1 MNAKALCCVLCPV
14 ILAGG
19 YSMWPK
25 SKATHSST
33 PAAQATTSPAAKV
46 APLPVEVVD
55 LLPAIE
61 SGMLRIEAR
70 GNGRERLLL
79 TLKNKGP
86 APVSVTVAVG
96 QVFESDRSAVVV
108 VRPATAEI
116 APGRSAD
123 FKLQTAST
131 RSLTKVVEAS
141 YRPTYNNV
149 PKIELLLGYVQ
160 DHAELTLPA
169 IQTAVLA
176 LTDNLPVSSVA
187 KFQPMGGK
195 LASRFNTDG
204 FRAETVEILQALSAL
219 RDIGVADHDLA
230 MTIDPQLKI
239 EAMIDPLSR
248 AAAMRYYSIAPQQE
262 WEYWK
267 TELLTGEPTTRH
279 YALYGIARFYPEVAI
294 EMLPKWARES
304 KTNPVYR
311 LSAIQALADTQRP
324 EALPILHQLADELG
338 GDSDLGK
345 AAASA
350 AIYLDSHLAN
360 LAASGSTVA
369 FRAVKAGGF

>member
-19 YSMWPK
+19 YSLWPK
-25 SKATHSST
+25 SKAVPSSA
-33 PAAQATTSPAAKV
+33 PAPVVAAAPVKA

-61 SGMLRIEAR
+61 SGMLRAVAR

-86 APVSVTVAVG
+86 APVSVTVPVG
-96 QVFESDRSAVVV
+96 QIFESDRSAVVV

-116 APGRSAD
+116 APGRSAE
-123 FKLQTAST
+123 FRLQTAST

-160 DHAELTLPA
+160 DHPELTLPA

-248 AAAMRYYSIAPQQE
+248 AAAMRYYSIAPEQE

-267 TELLTGEPTTRH
+267 TELTTGEPTTRH

-311 LSAIQALADTQRP
+311 LSAIQALADTQRA
-324 EALPILHQLADELG
+324 EALPVLQQLADELG

>member
-25 SKATHSST
+25 S
-33 PAAQATTSPAAKV
+33 QARPSPTLTDQPAAKP

-55 LLPAIE
+55 LLAAIE
-61 SGMLRIEAR
+61 SGMLKAEAR
-70 GNGRERLLL
+70 GNGRERLRL
-79 TLKNKGP
+79 TLRNKGP
-86 APVSVTVAVG
+86 ASLSVTVPVG

-108 VRPATAEI
+108 VRPEAAEI
-116 APGRSAD
+116 APGRSVE

-131 RSLTKVVEAS
+131 RSLAKVVEAS
-141 YRPTYNNV
+141 YRPAYNNV
-149 PKIELLLGYVQ
+149 PKTELLLGYVQ
-160 DHAELTLPA
+160 DHPEISLAA

-176 LTDNLPVSSVA
+176 LMDNLAVSAVA

-195 LASRFNTDG
+195 LPSRFNTDG
-204 FRAETVEILQALSAL
+204 FRVETTEIIQALTML

-230 MTIDPQLKI
+230 MTIDPQLKL

-248 AAAMRYYSIAPQQE
+248 AAAMRYYSIAPEQE

-267 TELLTGEPTTRH
+267 VELTTGEPTTRH
-279 YALYGIARFYPEVAI
+279 YALYGIARFYPEVAL
-294 EMLPKWARES
+294 EMLPKWARETQ
-304 KTNPVYR
+304 TNAVYR

-324 EALPILHQLADELG
+324 EALPILRQLADELG
-338 GDSDLGK
+338 SDTDLGK
-345 AAASA
+345 AAAGA
-350 AIYLDSHLAN
+350 AHYLDAHLASS
-360 LAASGSTVA
+360 AASGTTVA
-369 FRAVKAGGF
+369 FRTPKAGGL